1 MALPNEQ
8 ALDASRKGG
17 VLEPADKQPNSEQY
31 LQLANLGSAFFKGFA
46 KGQSKSVTS
55 GSKVPLEIESKLLP
69 EGQTATQTQKKLVP
83 DMLSLEGGER
93 FAEQGNKAQSY
104 KQILE
109 TPTEDLT
116 KIADDEFGVA
126 TEIADTAK
134 AAELGQKKGLVPET
148 EAEEFLETKTKGI
161 IKTKE
166 GVDFNFDKL
175 DTGDD
180 IKEVLNITS
189 EIIAKGTTQF
199 KRGVVSNQ
207 QTLDQATELLANETS
222 FTKEILKKKVGTTL
236 NASQMTALRLLLNA
250 SADKLAKLSDEIIG
264 GADSGENLLKFRR
277 LMAIHAGLQMRAKG
291 ATTEIARALQA
302 FNIPAGLR
310 SPQVKGDVIQELLNE
325 SGGSQHAKNLVEAYD
340 KALKN
345 GGKTKAAETTLK
357 AWGSKL
363 KRVFHEVY
371 INGLLASTKTI
382 LKNGLATPVFTV
394 YNQMADLLG
403 ATAMMPVRAGKKI
416 MGKEINQDGLFFGDI
431 AARNW
436 GMTTAFKD
444 AWITAWKSINTEI
457 PASRTTKLENFNAID
472 SETLQVTGTL
482 GKAVDFLGRVIR
494 VPGAALQSTDDF
506 WRVIIQRGALYEEAH
521 KAYRATLSKGGSEK
535 EALDNA
541 NMILIDPDAVKG
553 EIEFAGNRLLLTE
566 DLGSGVI
573 GNLTKTIQG
582 NFWGRFIVP
591 FAKAP
596 TNGIRMVAEGHPLMA
611 VASKQ
616 VRDAL
621 SGKNGGQAKQQ
632 ALSRMA
638 LGSMTMLTMF
648 QYSDQGRLTGA
659 MPRDAKIRAMLPP
672 GWQPYS
678 LVYRGENFP
687 VDADGEPMPLYDKYG
702 NPNGKLKYVSYAGL
716 EPVSAFIGIGADCAE
731 RMRRVRHEAERENW
745 ASACTAATVN
755 YFKNIPFLQ
764 GMSGFFYAIEYDDPL
779 LLAKNPVS
787 NLMGV
792 FPVPFSSTVRSI
804 KKLDDPQLYKSSK
817 ALTYY
822 TEEDVHK
829 MYNDSKDTDKPM
841 NEVPY
846 ELVGTIK
853 EESAMKEFWNNT
865 VFTFKDQMKN
875 NPWWEKQME
884 DFQFRYTVLGD
895 KMTLGE
901 PASVNPQRAYW
912 NQATP
917 FSVSS
922 SEELKEWHKELV
934 RIGMP
939 LVEEKKSMKS
949 IELSNARKGQLNFY
963 AKDPKNQ
970 DAIKL
975 PVMPGSKALPFQKYI
990 EEHMNTNEY
999 VSAAREDKILQIQ
1012 RIEDL
1017 FYERAFMLML
1027 ALPENSDLKTAYDD
1041 RVRAEGY
1048 IQGARK

>member
-17 VLEPADKQPNSEQY
+17 VLEPADKKPNSEQY
-31 LQLANLGSAFFKGFA
+31 LQLAGLGSAFFKGFA
-46 KGQSKSVTS
+46 KGQSGSVTK
-55 GSKVPLEIESKLLP
+55 GSKVPLEIERKLLP
-69 EGQTATQTQKKLVP
+69 GDQTASQTQQKLVP

-116 KIADDEFGVA
+116 QIADDEFGVA
-126 TEIADTAK
+126 TEIADNAK
-134 AAELGQKKGLVPET
+134 AAELGQKKGLVSEA

-161 IKTKE
+161 IKTDQ
-166 GVDFNFDKL
+166 GIDFNFDRL
-175 DTGDD
+175 DTGEA
-180 IKEVLNITS
+180 INEVLNITS
-189 EIIAKGTTQF
+189 EMIAKGTNQF

-207 QTLDQATELLANETS
+207 QTLDEATALLANETA

-250 SADKLAKLSDEIIG
+250 SADKLAKLSRDIIG

-325 SGGSQHAKNLVEAYD
+325 SGGSDHALNLVKAYD

-345 GGKTKAAETTLK
+345 GGKTKAAETALK

-403 ATAMMPVRAGKKI
+403 ATAMTAIRSGKKI

-431 AARNW
+431 VARNW

-444 AWITAWKSINTEI
+444 AWIIAWKTLNTEI

-472 SETLQVTGTL
+472 AETLGVNGTL

-521 KAYRATLSKGGSEK
+521 KAYRATLAKGGSEK

-541 NMILIDPDAVKG
+541 HMILIDPGAVKG
-553 EIEFAGNRLLLTE
+553 EIEFAGNRMLLTE
-566 DLGSGVI
+566 DLSGNI
-573 GNLTKTIQG
+573 GQLTKSFQN
-582 NFWGRFIVP
+582 NFAGRFIVP

-611 VASKQ
+611 LASKK
-616 VRDAL
+616 VRDDL
-621 SGKNGGQAKQQ
+621 LGKNGGQAKQQ

-638 LGSMTMLTMF
+638 LGSMTMYTMF

-678 LVYRGENFP
+678 VVFRGDNFP
-687 VDADGEPMPLYDKYG
+687 VDADGEPLPIYDKYG

-731 RMRRVRHEAERENW
+731 RMRRVRHEAEREHW

-779 LLAKNPVS
+779 ILVKNPVS
-787 NLMGV
+787 NLIGV

-804 KKLDDPQLYKSSK
+804 KKLKDPQLYKSSK

-829 MYNDSKDTDKPM
+829 MFNDSQETDKPM

-853 EESAMKEFWNNT
+853 EDSAMKEYWNNT
-865 VFTFKDQMKN
+865 VFIFKDQMKN

-884 DFQFRYTVLGD
+884 NFQFRYTVLGD

-922 SEELKEWHKELV
+922 SEELEEWHKELV

-939 LVEEKKSMKS
+939 LVEEKNSMKS

-963 AKDPKNQ
+963 AKDPKNPN
-970 DAIKL
+970 AIKL

-990 EEHMNTNEY
+990 EEHMKTFEY
-999 VSAAREDKILQIQ
+999 VNAAREDKILQIQ

-1017 FYERAFMLML
+1017 FYEKAFMLML